1 MGRDKALARLGGRT
15 LVSRAVDRVR
25 AAGGE
30 PLIVGMFRP
39 GIAPPDARFTDE
51 TAEGA
56 GASGPLPA
64 LRHGL
69 RVCGTRSAVALACD
83 LPLIPSALL
92 RRLAEVVEEYEAV
105 VPRVGGELQVLAAA
119 YTTACLPAI
128 EERIRSGRLDVHGFL
143 DEVRLRILEEE
154 ELRPFGGAA
163 VFLNVNTEADLA
175 RAAALL
181 GGSE

>member
-15 LVSRAVDRVR
+15 LLSRAVDLVR
-25 AAGGE
+25 AAGGD
-30 PLIVGMFRP
+30 PLIVGMVRP
-39 GIAPPDARFTDE
+39 EVVPPDARLTDE
-51 TAEGA
+51 TADGA
-56 GASGPLPA
+56 NASGPLPA

-69 RVCGTRSAVALACD
+69 RVCGTRSVVALACD
-83 LPLIPSALL
+83 LPLLPPDLL
-92 RRLAEVVEEYEAV
+92 RRLVDDVEEYEAV

-128 EERIRSGRLDVHGFL
+128 DGRIRSGHMEVYGFL

-175 RAAALL
+175 RAEAIL
-181 GGSE
+181 GGRE